1 MIVISVNLSAID
13 KKFVRKGKNGNSY
26 LNLVIGRRKEVSE
39 YGETHTV
46 AISKTKEE
54 RELDD
59 TVIYVGGGKGYF
71 EDAVQDNALDNL
83 TGGDMSAGKAIS
95 GTSPGDAPVPEG
107 EDGDDDL
114 PF

>member
-1 MIVISVNLSAID
+1 MIVISVNLSAVD

-59 TVIYVGGGKGYF
+59 SVIYVGGGKGYF
-71 EDAVQDNALDNL
+71 EDAAQDNALDNL
-83 TGGDMSAGKAIS
+83 TCGDMSEGKARLR
-95 GTSPGDAPVPEG
+95 TPQRPAPLPE
-107 EDGDDDL
+107 DDENEDL

>member
-1 MIVISVNLSAID
+1 MIVISVNLSAVD

-71 EDAVQDNALDNL
+71 EDAAQDNALDNL
-83 TGGDMSAGKAIS
+83 TGGDMSDGKALCRTPQRQNS
-95 GTSPGDAPVPEG
+95 TPEG
-107 EDGDDDL
+107 EGYDDL

>member
-1 MIVISVNLSAID
+1 MIVINVNLSAVD

-71 EDAVQDNALDNL
+71 EDAAADNALDNL
-83 TGGDMSAGKAIS
+83 TGGDMSDGKALSRTPQRAAS
-95 GTSPGDAPVPEG
+95 GQEASE
-107 EDGDDDL
+107 DDDL